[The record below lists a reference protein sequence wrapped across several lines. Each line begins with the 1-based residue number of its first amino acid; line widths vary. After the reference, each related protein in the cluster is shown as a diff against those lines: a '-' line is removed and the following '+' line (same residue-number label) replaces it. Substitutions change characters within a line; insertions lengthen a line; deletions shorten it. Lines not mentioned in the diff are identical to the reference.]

1 MIDKIS
7 YGHLL
12 LREENMIDKISY
24 GHLLLREENMI
35 EKMFSSLNNRW
46 P

>member
-12 LREENMIDKISY
+12 LREENMRQNQLWSPIVEGGEHDRQNK
-24 GHLLLREENMI
+24 L
-35 EKMFSSLNNRW
+35 W
-46 P
+46 PPIF